1 MRKVLLLIA
10 SLLISCALGATP
22 LPLAEQAD
30 VASRLKL
37 YSLWVED
44 QRAYLHQPGVAIGI
58 VWGEELVWAQGFGVA
73 DLASGR
79 PVTPQTVFRLGSVS
93 KTFTATA
100 LMQLIEAGRARL
112 DDPLAKHL
120 PSLTWGSRFEGADL
134 TLWHLLTHTSGLP
147 REAAFPYWTDRRFPT
162 TEELHRGLARQSLVF
177 EPGVDYQY
185 SNLGLALAGEV
196 VAALSGQ
203 TYAEAVRTRIL
214 APLGMAS
221 TFVDLP
227 PPGTDL
233 ATGYLIRRPDGT
245 RPVAPETD
253 SHGLAPAANLSSNLV
268 DLARYLAAH
277 LGAGP
282 AERQILKS
290 ATRREMQRVQW
301 LSPSWTS
308 GRGLGFSVWRQGER
322 TLVGHGGWVA
332 GHRSQI
338 AFDPETKV
346 GVIVLTNSDEGGPGD
361 YVRRAFEVV
370 APAIEKAVA
379 PPSTPQPGFDPALYA
394 GSYHNPWGE
403 VTEVLVLDGRLVLFD
418 RSQPPADDPLG
429 AVTKLVPEGGHEFLI
444 EGSQRRLT
452 FELRED
458 GRVGRLKL
466 DENFLFPEDCGEIG
480 EDLRCKGR

>member
-1 MRKVLLLIA
+1 MFRVAPLVAALLLA
-10 SLLISCALGATP
+10 STLSAA
-22 LPLAEQAD
+22 PLAEQPD
-30 VASRLKL
+30 VASRLAL

-44 QRAYLHQPGVAIGI
+44 QRAWLHQPGVAIGI
-58 VWGEELVWAQGFGVA
+58 VWGEELVWARGFGVA
-73 DLASGR
+73 DLESGR
-79 PVTPQTVFRLGSVS
+79 PVTPETVFRLGSVS

-112 DDPLAKHL
+112 DDPLTRHL
-120 PSLTWGSRFEGADL
+120 PGLTWGSRFEGANL

-147 REAAFPYWTDRRFPT
+147 REAAFPYWTDRHFPT
-162 TEELHRGLARQSLVF
+162 TEELHRGLAEQALLF

-185 SNLGLALAGEV
+185 SNLGLALLGEV

-203 TYAEAVRTRIL
+203 SYEEAVRSRIL
-214 APLGMAS
+214 APLGMSS
-221 TFVDLP
+221 TWVELP
-227 PPGTDL
+227 PQGTLL

-245 RPVAPETD
+245 QPVAPETD
-253 SHGLAPAANLSSNLV
+253 ARGLTPAANLSSNV
-268 DLARYLAAH
+268 MDLARYLGAH

-282 AERQILKS
+282 AERQILKP

-301 LSPSWTS
+301 LSPNWTS

-338 AFDPETKV
+338 AFDPKTRV
-346 GVIVLTNSDEGGPGD
+346 GVIVLTNSDQGGPGD

-370 APAIEKAVA
+370 APAIEKATA
-379 PPSTPQPGFDPALYA
+379 PPTPPAPAFDAALYA

-418 RSQPPADDPLG
+418 RSQPPADDPL
-429 AVTKLVPEGGHEFLI
+429 ASLIRLVPEGGHVFRL
-444 EGSQRRLT
+444 EGTERRLS
-452 FELRED
+452 FELRQD
-458 GRVGRLKL
+458 GRVGRLKM
-466 DENFLFPEDCGEIG
+466 DENYLFPADCGEIG
-480 EDLRCKGR
+480 EDLRCTGR